1 MTESPNDRPPRHGP
15 FPVVLVHGQGSLN
28 MALVE
33 RLLKEE
39 LPVVVVE
46 ADPNLEPDIQPPTAL
61 LRGVETCCEVV
72 LAEDD
77 RPAWQK
83 MNDEAWRQRR
93 TGKMKR

>member
-1 MTESPNDRPPRHGP
+1 MTESPNERPSRHGP
-15 FPVVLVHGQGSLN
+15 VPVVLVHGQGSLG

-39 LPVVVVE
+39 LPVE
-46 ADPNLEPDIQPPTAL
+46 ANPNLEPDIQPPTAL
-61 LRGVETCCEVV
+61 LRGVEACCEVV
-72 LAEDD
+72 LVEDD